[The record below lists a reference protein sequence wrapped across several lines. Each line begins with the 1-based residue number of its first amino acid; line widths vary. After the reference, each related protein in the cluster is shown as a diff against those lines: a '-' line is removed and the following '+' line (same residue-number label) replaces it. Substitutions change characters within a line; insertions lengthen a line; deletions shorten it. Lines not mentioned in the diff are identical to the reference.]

1 MQCKDGGWGSFDRD
15 NNKAILNRIPF
26 ADWNAL
32 LDPST
37 SDLTARILDLMGGL
51 GYNKDYLP
59 ARKAIEFLKKEQ
71 EEDGSWF
78 GRWGVNYIYGTW
90 SSLSGLYSIKEDMSQ
105 DYIREATSWLKSV
118 QNSDGGWG
126 ETIKSYW
133 NESLKAIGKSTVS
146 QTSWAI
152 LGLLCTEERRS
163 ESVERGIEFLIKNQN
178 EDGTWDEEE
187 FTGTGFP
194 KVFYLRYHMYRS
206 YFPLLA
212 LSRYRNMVK

>member
-1 MQCKDGGWGSFDRD
+1 
-15 NNKAILNRIPF
+15 
-26 ADWNAL
+26 
-32 LDPST
+32 
-37 SDLTARILDLMGGL
+37 MGGF
-51 GYNKDYLP
+51 GYNKDYPP

-90 SSLSGLYSIKEDMSQ
+90 SALSGLYSIKEDMSQ
-105 DYIREATSWLKSV
+105 DYVREATSWLKSV

-133 NESLKAIGKSTVS
+133 NESFKAIGESTVS

>member
-1 MQCKDGGWGSFDRD
+1 MQCNDGGWGSFDQN
-15 NNKAILNRIPF
+15 NNKEILNHIPF

-37 SDLTARILDLMGGL
+37 SDITARALDVMGRL
-51 GYNKDYLP
+51 GYDISFPP
-59 ARKAIEFLKKEQ
+59 AKKAVDFLKNEQ

-90 SSLSGLYSIKEDMSQ
+90 SVLSGLYSIKEDMTKEYVK
-105 DYIREATSWLKSV
+105 DAALWLKNV

-126 ETIKSYW
+126 ETCKSYS
-133 NESLKAIGKSTVS
+133 NTSLKAIGQSTVS
-146 QTSWAI
+146 QTSWAL
-152 LGLLCTEERRS
+152 LGLLCTEERDS
-163 ESVERGIEFLIKNQN
+163 ESIEKGIQYLLNNQK

-194 KVFYLRYHMYRS
+194 QVFYLRYHMYKS

-212 LSRYRNMVK
+212 LGKYRNTVR